1 MARKSWL
8 DEKGETTLIDGYAQQ
23 SSDFIAA
30 MADGTIDK
38 DEVEKQ
44 EAKLV
49 ELMKKV
55 EPNLSDEQHAEIT
68 ELLCELSTFNVM
80 QMLNVL
86 HQSRSASKTTWVP

>member
-23 SSDFIAA
+23 SADFIQA
-30 MADGTIDK
+30 MADGKIDN
-38 DEVEKQ
+38 DEVEQQ

-49 ELMKKV
+49 ELMKKI

-68 ELLCELSTFNVM
+68 ELLCEMSAFNVM
-80 QMLNVL
+80 QMLNVI
-86 HQSRSASKTTWVP
+86 HKSRPTATTTWVP

>member
-8 DEKGETTLIDGYAQQ
+8 DDKGETTLIDGYAQQ
-23 SSDFIAA
+23 STDFIQA
-30 MADGTIDK
+30 MADGKIDK
-38 DEVEKQ
+38 GEVEQQ

-49 ELMKKV
+49 ALMKKI

-68 ELLCELSTFNVM
+68 ELLCEMSAFNVM

-86 HQSRSASKTTWVP
+86 HQSRSSIAAAWRP

>member
-49 ELMKKV
+49 ELIKKV